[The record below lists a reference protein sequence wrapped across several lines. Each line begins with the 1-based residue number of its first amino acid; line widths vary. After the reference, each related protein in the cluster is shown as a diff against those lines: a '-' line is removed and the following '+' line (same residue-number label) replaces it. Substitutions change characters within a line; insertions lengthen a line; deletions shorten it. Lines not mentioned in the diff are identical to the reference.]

1 MSRLKNYITKLHKS
15 TKRNYVERMIN
26 DKIKCS
32 KIAKKYEKQYWDGNR
47 KFGYGGYKYIPGR
60 WTSVA
65 KKIIN
70 DYKLKPGSHVLD
82 IGCGKGFLLSEMLM
96 IIPEL
101 KVVGLDISN
110 HAIKNSPTNMK
121 NKLFNHDIRKKLN
134 FSDKKFDLV
143 ISLVTLHNFK
153 IFELEKIFSEINRVS
168 KKAYLMVE
176 SYRNVE
182 ELFNL
187 QCWALTCE
195 SFFFQEEWLWIF
207 KKFSYEGDYEFI
219 YFE

>member
-1 MSRLKNYITKLHKS
+1 MNRPKKYITKLHKS

-32 KIAKKYEKQYWDGNR
+32 KIATKYEKDYWDGDR

-60 WTSVA
+60 WTPVA
-65 KKIIN
+65 EKIIK

-82 IGCGKGFLLSEMLM
+82 LGCGKGFLLSEMLKIM
-96 IIPEL
+96 PEL
-101 KVVGLDISN
+101 NLTGLDISN
-110 HAIKNSPTNMK
+110 YAIKNSQKDMK
-121 NKLFNHDIRKKLN
+121 NKLFKRDIRNKLD
-134 FSDKKFDLV
+134 FSDKHFDLV
-143 ISLVTLHNFK
+143 ISMGTLHNFK

-176 SYRNVE
+176 SYRNVD

-207 KKFSYEGDYEFI
+207 KKFKYKGDYEFI